1 LKKLFSIV
9 LIALILLNT
18 MGYYAVFVGLQ
29 FQNDLQVINTL
40 DAGKYDKSQT
50 FTIKIPVSI
59 PYKADQT
66 EFERVD
72 GEFAYEGEFYRTI
85 KQKYAAD
92 TLTIICYK
100 DPNTKIIQ
108 NALADYV
115 KTFTDKPNDQKDN
128 AKIVS
133 FIKDYIT
140 QSFSIINTS
149 EGWQSSVIKNT
160 FYSGLIPSFYA
171 SINHPPERS

>member
-1 LKKLFSIV
+1 
-9 LIALILLNT
+9 
-18 MGYYAVFVGLQ
+18 MGYYAVFLGLQ
-29 FQNDLQVINTL
+29 FQNDLQVIKTL
-40 DAGKYDKSQT
+40 DADQYDRSHT
-50 FTIKIPVSI
+50 VTIKIPVSI

-72 GEFAYEGEFYRTI
+72 GEFAYEGEFYKTV

-92 TLTIICYK
+92 TLTIVCYK
-100 DPNTKIIQ
+100 DNNTKIIQ

-133 FIKDYIT
+133 FIKDYIA
-140 QSFSIINTS
+140 QSFSIGNTS
-149 EGWQSSVIKNT
+149 EGWQSNVVKNT
-160 FYSGLIPSFYA
+160 FYLGLIPFFYS